1 MLNKKIAASVCLSTL
16 GLALSSTASF
26 ATGQEGVVTASA
38 LNVRSGPSTSYSVIT
53 KLYKGDKVEILE
65 SSNGWSKI
73 KTSTGK
79 TGWSSAEYLST
90 SQTSDST
97 STTGKKATVTA
108 STLNVRSGPSTSYS
122 ITTKV
127 YKGET
132 VEVLE
137 SSNGWSKIK
146 TSSGKTGWASEEY
159 LSTSGASDNT
169 ENSTTGKKVTVT
181 ASTLNVRSGPST
193 SYSITTKVYKGE
205 TVEVLESSNGWSK
218 IKTSSGKT
226 GWASE
231 EYLSTSGASD
241 NTENSTT
248 GKKVTV
254 TASTLNVRSGPST
267 SYSITTKVY
276 KGETVEVLESSN
288 GWSKIKTSSGK
299 IGWASEEYLS
309 TSGTSDNTE
318 NSTTPSDKV
327 KAVVD
332 LAYAQLGKPYI
343 WGAAGPS
350 SFDCSGLMTYIFK
363 NGAGINLPRTSR
375 DQSQVGTTI
384 SKSNLQPGDLIF
396 SSTNGTGT
404 VNHVGIYV
412 GNGEMIHSPKPGD
425 VVKKAK
431 INTSYWNNAYLWAKR
446 VI

>member
-26 ATGQEGVVTASA
+26 ATGQEGVVTASV

-65 SSNGWSKI
+65 SSNGWNKI
-73 KTSTGK
+73 KTSSGK

-90 SQTSDST
+90 SGTSGST
-97 STTGKKATVTA
+97 STTDKKATVTA

-146 TSSGKTGWASEEY
+146 TASGEIGWASEEY

-169 ENSTTGKKVTVT
+169 G
-181 ASTLNVRSGPST
+181 
-193 SYSITTKVYKGE
+193 
-205 TVEVLESSNGWSK
+205 
-218 IKTSSGKT
+218 
-226 GWASE
+226 
-231 EYLSTSGASD
+231 
-241 NTENSTT
+241 
-248 GKKVTV
+248 
-254 TASTLNVRSGPST
+254 
-267 SYSITTKVY
+267 
-276 KGETVEVLESSN
+276 
-288 GWSKIKTSSGK
+288 
-299 IGWASEEYLS
+299 
-309 TSGTSDNTE
+309 
-318 NSTTPSDKV
+318 NSTTPSNKV
-327 KAVVD
+327 KVVVD
-332 LAYAQLGKPYI
+332 LAYAQLGKPYV
-343 WGAAGPS
+343 WGAEGPS

-363 NGAGINLPRTSR
+363 NGAGFNLPRTSR
-375 DQSQVGTTI
+375 EQSKIGTTV
-384 SKSNLQPGDLIF
+384 SRSNLQPGDLIF
-396 SSTNGTGT
+396 SSTDGSGG

-425 VVKKAK
+425 VVKKTN

>member
-26 ATGQEGVVTASA
+26 ATGQEGVVTASV

-65 SSNGWSKI
+65 SSNGWNKI
-73 KTSTGK
+73 KTSSGK

-90 SQTSDST
+90 SGTSGSTSTTDKKATVTASTLNVRSGPSTSYSITTKVYKGETVEVLESSNGWSKIKTASGKIGWSSEEYLSTSGTSGST

-146 TSSGKTGWASEEY
+146 TASGEIGWASEEY

-169 ENSTTGKKVTVT
+169 G
-181 ASTLNVRSGPST
+181 
-193 SYSITTKVYKGE
+193 
-205 TVEVLESSNGWSK
+205 
-218 IKTSSGKT
+218 
-226 GWASE
+226 
-231 EYLSTSGASD
+231 
-241 NTENSTT
+241 
-248 GKKVTV
+248 
-254 TASTLNVRSGPST
+254 
-267 SYSITTKVY
+267 
-276 KGETVEVLESSN
+276 
-288 GWSKIKTSSGK
+288 
-299 IGWASEEYLS
+299 
-309 TSGTSDNTE
+309 
-318 NSTTPSDKV
+318 NSTTPSNKV
-327 KAVVD
+327 KVVVD
-332 LAYAQLGKPYI
+332 LAYAQLGKPYV
-343 WGAAGPS
+343 WGAEGPS

-363 NGAGINLPRTSR
+363 NGAGFNLPRTSR
-375 DQSQVGTTI
+375 EQSKIGTTV
-384 SKSNLQPGDLIF
+384 SRSNLQPGDLIF
-396 SSTNGTGT
+396 SSTDGSGG

-425 VVKKAK
+425 VVKKTN

>member
-26 ATGQEGVVTASA
+26 AAGQEGV
-38 LNVRSGPSTSYSVIT
+38 
-53 KLYKGDKVEILE
+53 
-65 SSNGWSKI
+65 
-73 KTSTGK
+73 
-79 TGWSSAEYLST
+79 
-90 SQTSDST
+90 
-97 STTGKKATVTA
+97 VTA

-146 TSSGKTGWASEEY
+146 TSTGKTGWASEEY
-159 LSTSGASDNT
+159 LSTSGTSDNT

>member
-26 ATGQEGVVTASA
+26 ATGQEGVVTASV

-65 SSNGWSKI
+65 SSNGWNKI
-73 KTSTGK
+73 KTSSGK

-90 SQTSDST
+90 SGTSGST

-146 TSSGKTGWASEEY
+146 TASGEIGWASEEY

-169 ENSTTGKKVTVT
+169 G
-181 ASTLNVRSGPST
+181 
-193 SYSITTKVYKGE
+193 
-205 TVEVLESSNGWSK
+205 
-218 IKTSSGKT
+218 
-226 GWASE
+226 
-231 EYLSTSGASD
+231 
-241 NTENSTT
+241 
-248 GKKVTV
+248 
-254 TASTLNVRSGPST
+254 
-267 SYSITTKVY
+267 
-276 KGETVEVLESSN
+276 
-288 GWSKIKTSSGK
+288 
-299 IGWASEEYLS
+299 
-309 TSGTSDNTE
+309 
-318 NSTTPSDKV
+318 NSTTPSNKV
-327 KAVVD
+327 KVVVD
-332 LAYAQLGKPYI
+332 LAYAQLGKPYV
-343 WGAAGPS
+343 WGAEGPS

-363 NGAGINLPRTSR
+363 NGAGFNLPRTSR
-375 DQSQVGTTI
+375 EQSKIGTTV
-384 SKSNLQPGDLIF
+384 SRSNLQPGDLIF
-396 SSTNGTGT
+396 SSTDGSGG

-425 VVKKAK
+425 VVKKTN